1 MTRWHKPRTRP
12 SPELIHLDAAAQ
24 MWSKQTGATQRCT
37 LGADIMN
44 TDHCMK
50 VYLSRRAA
58 ITVAAL
64 AILLAVA
71 PRANAD
77 EAAPRS
83 PGQSLGI
90 VSVPNLRDVG
100 GYATGDGRVVRMG
113 LLYRSDQLNPISPD
127 DLKKIVALGLNT
139 DFDLRTADE
148 RSARPDKLP
157 AGITN
162 VWLNV
167 LADAD
172 QSSLA
177 RLEKLLLDPKQANA
191 ALGGGKAE
199 AMFEQAYRDF
209 VSLPSAKTAYRR
221 LFLSLGESDN
231 PSLFHCT
238 TGKDRTGWAAAALL
252 SLLGVPRDKVMEDF
266 LRSNDYILPAYKKT
280 IDAFV
285 AAGGDEEIMTALL
298 GVKSD
303 YLQASFDE
311 VQSKYGS
318 IDLYFS
324 EGLGIDAKGQTA
336 LRNFYLAKQ

>member
-1 MTRWHKPRTRP
+1 
-12 SPELIHLDAAAQ
+12 
-24 MWSKQTGATQRCT
+24 
-37 LGADIMN
+37 
-44 TDHCMK
+44 MK
-50 VYLSRRAA
+50 MYLSRRAA
-58 ITVAAL
+58 IAGAAL
-64 AILLAVA
+64 AIASVVA

-77 EAAPRS
+77 EATPRS

-90 VSVPNLRDVG
+90 TSVPNLRDVG
-100 GYATGDGRVVRMG
+100 GYATVDGRVVRTG
-113 LLYRSDQLNPISPD
+113 LVYRSDQLNPISPD
-127 DLKKIVALGLNT
+127 DLKKIAALGLTT
-139 DFDLRTADE
+139 DFDLRTAEE
-148 RSARPDKLP
+148 RSAHPDKLP
-157 AGITN
+157 SGVTN

-209 VSLPSAKTAYRR
+209 VSLPSAKRAYRQ
-221 LFLSLGESDN
+221 LFLSLGESGKL

-252 SLLGVPRDKVMEDF
+252 ALLGVPRDKVMEDF
-266 LRSNDYILPAYKKT
+266 LRSNDYTLPAYKKT

-285 AAGGDEEIMTALL
+285 TAGGDAEIMTALL
-298 GVKSD
+298 GVKSE

-336 LRNFYLAKQ
+336 LRNFYLAKK

>member
-1 MTRWHKPRTRP
+1 
-12 SPELIHLDAAAQ
+12 
-24 MWSKQTGATQRCT
+24 
-37 LGADIMN
+37 
-44 TDHCMK
+44 MK
-50 VYLSRRAA
+50 VYLSRRTVIA
-58 ITVAAL
+58 VAAL
-64 AILLAVA
+64 AIVSATALT
-71 PRANAD
+71 ANAD

-90 VSVPNLRDVG
+90 RSVPNLRDVG
-100 GYATGDGRVVRMG
+100 GYATADGRVVRTG
-113 LLYRSDQLNPISPD
+113 LVYRSDQLNPISPD
-127 DLKKIVALGLNT
+127 DLKTIAALGLTN
-139 DFDLRTADE
+139 DFDLRTAEE

-177 RLEKLLLDPKQANA
+177 RLEKLLLEPKQANA
-191 ALGGGKAE
+191 VLGGGKAE

-209 VSLPSAKTAYRR
+209 VSLPSAKTAYRQ
-221 LFLSLGESDN
+221 LYLSLGENDKL

-252 SLLGVPRDKVMEDF
+252 ALLGVPRDKVMEDF

-285 AAGGDEEIMTALL
+285 AAGGDAEIMTALL
-298 GVKSD
+298 GVKSE

-318 IDLYFS
+318 IELYFS
-324 EGLGIDAKGQTA
+324 EGLGIDAEGQTA
-336 LRNFYLAKQ
+336 LRNLYVAKD

>member
-1 MTRWHKPRTRP
+1 
-12 SPELIHLDAAAQ
+12 
-24 MWSKQTGATQRCT
+24 
-37 LGADIMN
+37 MN
-44 TDHCMK
+44 TDRRMK
-50 VYLSRRAA
+50 VYLSRRAVIA
-58 ITVAAL
+58 VAAL
-64 AILLAVA
+64 AIVSATALTV
-71 PRANAD
+71 NAD

-90 VSVPNLRDVG
+90 RSVPNLRDVG
-100 GYATGDGRVVRMG
+100 GYATADGRVVRTG
-113 LLYRSDQLNPISPD
+113 LVYRSDQLNPISPD
-127 DLKKIVALGLNT
+127 DLKKIAALGLTN
-139 DFDLRTADE
+139 DFDLRTAEE

-177 RLEKLLLDPKQANA
+177 RLEKLLLEPKQANA
-191 ALGGGKAE
+191 VLGGGKAE

-209 VSLPSAKTAYRR
+209 VSLPSAKTAYRQ
-221 LFLSLGESDN
+221 LYLSLGENDKL

-252 SLLGVPRDKVMEDF
+252 ALLGVPRDKVMEDF

-285 AAGGDEEIMTALL
+285 AAGGDAEIMTALL
-298 GVKSD
+298 GVKSE

-318 IDLYFS
+318 IELYFS
-324 EGLGIDAKGQTA
+324 EGLGIDAEGQTA
-336 LRNFYLAKQ
+336 LRNLYLAKD

>member
-1 MTRWHKPRTRP
+1 M
-12 SPELIHLDAAAQ
+12 
-24 MWSKQTGATQRCT
+24 
-37 LGADIMN
+37 
-44 TDHCMK
+44 
-50 VYLSRRAA
+50 
-58 ITVAAL
+58 
-64 AILLAVA
+64 
-71 PRANAD
+71 
-77 EAAPRS
+77 
-83 PGQSLGI
+83 
-90 VSVPNLRDVG
+90 
-100 GYATGDGRVVRMG
+100 
-113 LLYRSDQLNPISPD
+113 YRSDQLNPISPD
-127 DLKKIVALGLNT
+127 DLKTIAALGLTN
-139 DFDLRTADE
+139 DFDLRTAEE
-148 RSARPDKLP
+148 RSARPDQLP

-177 RLEKLLLDPKQANA
+177 RLEKLLLEPKQANA
-191 ALGGGKAE
+191 VLGGGKAE

-209 VSLPSAKTAYRR
+209 VSLPSAKTAYRQ
-221 LFLSLGESDN
+221 LYLSLGENDKL

-252 SLLGVPRDKVMEDF
+252 ALLGVPRDKVMEDF

-285 AAGGDEEIMTALL
+285 AAGGDAEIMTALL
-298 GVKSD
+298 GVKSE

-324 EGLGIDAKGQTA
+324 EGLGIDAKGQKA
-336 LRNFYLAKQ
+336 LRNFYLAKE

>member
-1 MTRWHKPRTRP
+1 
-12 SPELIHLDAAAQ
+12 
-24 MWSKQTGATQRCT
+24 
-37 LGADIMN
+37 
-44 TDHCMK
+44 MK
-50 VYLSRRAA
+50 VYLSRRTVIA
-58 ITVAAL
+58 VAAL
-64 AILLAVA
+64 AIVSATALT
-71 PRANAD
+71 ANAD

-90 VSVPNLRDVG
+90 RSVPNLRDVG
-100 GYATGDGRVVRMG
+100 GYATADGRVVRTG
-113 LLYRSDQLNPISPD
+113 LVYRSDQLNPISPD
-127 DLKKIVALGLNT
+127 DLKKIAALGLTN
-139 DFDLRTADE
+139 DFDLRTAEE

-177 RLEKLLLDPKQANA
+177 RLEKLLLEPKQANA
-191 ALGGGKAE
+191 VLGGGKAE

-209 VSLPSAKTAYRR
+209 VSLPSAKTAYRQ
-221 LFLSLGESDN
+221 LYLSLGENDKL

-252 SLLGVPRDKVMEDF
+252 ALLGVPRDKVMEDF

-285 AAGGDEEIMTALL
+285 AAGGDAEIMTALL
-298 GVKSD
+298 GVKSE

-318 IDLYFS
+318 IELYFS
-324 EGLGIDAKGQTA
+324 EGLGIDAEGQTA
-336 LRNFYLAKQ
+336 LRNLYLAKD